1 MPSGFATLDT
11 NFPKLDGMSNEQ
23 RIQTLTSYLYQL
35 LENLRYVLNNLGEEN
50 INESDWEKIT
60 NAAVFTAL
68 GQEGATIINGGN
80 ISTGTIDASKVSV
93 ENIDAHK
100 ITVGELDGVNI
111 RGVNVYGAQY
121 FDENAEAKLDISSME
136 GFKILMFGE
145 VNMSGLANSV
155 FGVYKFSNSTTGH
168 LYLGGGKIMIG
179 GMGSNNPFVQALGN
193 WSFEDDIQLPAGSQ
207 YPTRTEVQA
216 MIDASIAAANG
227 GA

>member
-50 INESDWEKIT
+50 INESTWKKIT

-68 GQEGATIINGGN
+68 GQEGATIINGAN
-80 ISTGTIDASKVSV
+80 ISTGSINADL
-93 ENIDAHK
+93 
-100 ITVGELDGVNI
+100 ITTGELQGITI
-111 RGVNVYGAQY
+111 RGVDVYGSRFHNEDGTTALLLDYSPEDATRLHFGMWDSETGEFIVDLFNVESWLEMTPGTPEYANISLLGKTLCRTTRNSQSVNDGFMFPYKCY
-121 FDENAEAKLDISSME
+121 FPGGIDDHP
-136 GFKILMFGE
+136 
-145 VNMSGLANSV
+145 
-155 FGVYKFSNSTTGH
+155 TT
-168 LYLGGGKIMIG
+168 
-179 GMGSNNPFVQALGN
+179 A
-193 WSFEDDIQLPAGSQ
+193 
-207 YPTRTEVQA
+207 EVQA